1 MAFWAWDIDVDTC
14 AICRN
19 HIMDQCIDCQANQG
33 GTSNEE
39 CTVAWG
45 KCNHA
50 FHFHCISRWLKSRAV
65 CPLDN
70 RPWDYHKYGH

>member
-33 GTSNEE
+33 GTANEE

-45 KCNHA
+45 KCNVSTDNEDHYGG
-50 FHFHCISRWLKSRAV
+50 SR
-65 CPLDN
+65 
-70 RPWDYHKYGH
+70 Y